1 MTTEILKNNT
11 QLSFHEISDI
21 NDIHFANAINIY
33 NEAFPSNE
41 KQPLALIKKRITES
55 KSRLFVGLLNKD
67 VTCMA
72 LLWDFKEF
80 EFVLLDYLAVAKEYR
95 NNQFGTE
102 LFKHLSNAVNARKKY
117 MVIEVEDHLFGDNK
131 DLRKKRINFYI
142 KNGAYVLNGVPYML
156 PSLDGTLPTEMTLMI
171 SPKYQKDII
180 EFDKIE
186 TLIKRLYID
195 VYEKN
200 EDNNL
205 LISILKNTPKKI
217 TFNNKIIL

>member
-11 QLSFHEISDI
+11 KLSFHEISDI

-102 LFKHLSNAVNARKKY
+102 LFKHLSNAINASKKY
-117 MVIEVEDHLFGDNK
+117 MVIEVENHLFGDNK

-195 VYEKN
+195 VYEKK

>member
-11 QLSFHEISDI
+11 KLSFHEISDI

-80 EFVLLDYLAVAKEYR
+80 EFV
-95 NNQFGTE
+95 
-102 LFKHLSNAVNARKKY
+102 
-117 MVIEVEDHLFGDNK
+117 
-131 DLRKKRINFYI
+131 
-142 KNGAYVLNGVPYML
+142 
-156 PSLDGTLPTEMTLMI
+156 
-171 SPKYQKDII
+171 
-180 EFDKIE
+180 
-186 TLIKRLYID
+186 
-195 VYEKN
+195 
-200 EDNNL
+200 
-205 LISILKNTPKKI
+205 
-217 TFNNKIIL
+217 